1 MIPQVSYS
9 TAGFG
14 GLELSPA
21 LDQIAGA
28 GFRCVELVCDRH
40 APSDHPS
47 VVAQEV
53 RRQLEERGM
62 TATTVHAPARR
73 TVLGAPT
80 EDWRT
85 EKIPVL
91 ADALRMTGEIGAH
104 GMVIHGIPNPI
115 FLPEDC
121 DLKSMYEA
129 MVAAMRRS
137 VEDLIPAA
145 QEVGVRMLLENLPYN
160 RDLRAAGKDGDYP
173 LMRMA
178 DLRAFIEDFPPEQ
191 VGLIVDVGHAWTD
204 GMDPAREIL
213 IAGDRLWGTHLQ
225 DVDRDN
231 PQDNHW
237 APLDGGLD
245 WPSIVSALQQI
256 GYAGAYTFEV
266 IAPRRGESADE
277 LARMTFAAARAW
289 GLVNDEW
296 PKHEC

>member
-1 MIPQVSYS
+1 
-9 TAGFG
+9 
-14 GLELSPA
+14 
-21 LDQIAGA
+21 
-28 GFRCVELVCDRH
+28 
-40 APSDHPS
+40 
-47 VVAQEV
+47 
-53 RRQLEERGM
+53 
-62 TATTVHAPARR
+62 
-73 TVLGAPT
+73 
-80 EDWRT
+80 
-85 EKIPVL
+85 
-91 ADALRMTGEIGAH
+91 
-104 GMVIHGIPNPI
+104 
-115 FLPEDC
+115 
-121 DLKSMYEA
+121 
-129 MVAAMRRS
+129 
-137 VEDLIPAA
+137 
-145 QEVGVRMLLENLPYN
+145 MLLENLPYN

-277 LARMTFAAARAW
+277 LARMTFATARAW

-296 PKHEC
+296 PKHER